1 MSNSNFDK
9 NGVDN
14 SGTHWLQYAAFVVT
28 AFAIYFGWAFFNDA
42 NSHHFAIKYS
52 SSGIVMDITHYNIA

>member
-9 NGVDN
+9 NGLDN

-28 AFAIYFGWAFFNDA
+28 SFIFILAW
-42 NSHHFAIKYS
+42 HFPMMLISTISLLKYS
-52 SSGIVMDITHYNIA
+52 SPGIAMDITLKFIT